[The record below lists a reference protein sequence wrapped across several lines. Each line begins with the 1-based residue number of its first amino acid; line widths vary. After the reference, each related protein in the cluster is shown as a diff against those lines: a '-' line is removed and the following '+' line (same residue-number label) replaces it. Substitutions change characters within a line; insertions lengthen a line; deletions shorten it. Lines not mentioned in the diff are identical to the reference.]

1 MNFSTMNFSTNNYA
15 TMNIATMNF
24 TTMNFTAMKPA
35 TPEKSKSSWLK
46 PPVTSEHPHI
56 SPMILA
62 QTGTRQARPGRQTVH
77 TSPSTY
83 ILEAEAPFCSGEI
96 ENIFTN

>member
-1 MNFSTMNFSTNNYA
+1 MVEEIMV
-15 TMNIATMNF
+15 
-24 TTMNFTAMKPA
+24 
-35 TPEKSKSSWLK
+35 EKSGVEARG
-46 PPVTSEHPHI
+46 PYFEHPLI

-62 QTGTRQARPGRQTVH
+62 PTGTRQARPGVADCSSITVGRQTVH